1 VTLAD
6 LEATIDDVVLT
17 AIYLPPAEA
26 LRVCRWLRDAADD
39 ILQIVAAAQV
49 APPPVP
55 AEVVPIRPGAQIKY
69 VDVKTAAAMLGMGV
83 TSLYAK
89 LEEPPYKSMLFDN
102 GTNKRLFVLDA
113 LETFIRQ
120 RQG

>member
-1 VTLAD
+1 VTHAD

-17 AIYLPPAEA
+17 AIHLPPPEA

-39 ILQIVAAAQV
+39 ILQIVAAAQM
-49 APPPVP
+49 PPPPAP
-55 AEVVPIRPGAQIKY
+55 AEVVPIRSGAQLKY

-89 LEEPPYKSMLFDN
+89 LEEAPFKAMLFDN